1 MPYHGLIPYGSSK
14 AALEEVIRGL
24 RLEHPELRFGC
35 IRVGQTMPTDFARDF
50 SPEVAGELMP
60 KWMAVGRMPAQAM
73 DVEEV
78 GRAIAD
84 TLAVAVTTPTV
95 EFQDMILR
103 APGGPFMGDVSGFVS
118 EMEATQRAV
127 HGDDT

>member
-1 MPYHGLIPYGSSK
+1 
-14 AALEEVIRGL
+14 
-24 RLEHPELRFGC
+24 
-35 IRVGQTMPTDFARDF
+35 
-50 SPEVAGELMP
+50 MP

-103 APGGPFMGDVSGFVS
+103 LPAARSWAISVGS
-118 EMEATQRAV
+118 
-127 HGDDT
+127 